1 MNMENEN
8 FCSEELT
15 FFDMV
20 RRSSERTDL
29 KSLYESTENL

>member
-1 MNMENEN
+1 MDCEN
-8 FCSEELT
+8 SHSKELT

-29 KSLYESTENL
+29 DQLYESEENL